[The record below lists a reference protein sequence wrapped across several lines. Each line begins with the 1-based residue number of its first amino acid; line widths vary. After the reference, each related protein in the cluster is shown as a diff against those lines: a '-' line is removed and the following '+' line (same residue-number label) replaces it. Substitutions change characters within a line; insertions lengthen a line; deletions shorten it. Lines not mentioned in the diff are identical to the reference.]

1 MDVALPTGIL
11 ADRPETAGSH
21 VCQWQSLVVQ
31 MAKSLA
37 QAEAKAAELQVQVTQ
52 KDQAIE
58 TLKRQFSESKS
69 EKMPRPDKALRK
81 RGDIAAPTPEE
92 IRKRRA
98 DGQKWKDEL
107 PVQDVVHVL
116 PEATALCGL
125 CGTLPDH
132 PMPPEISYSIEL
144 VPARVVRHRH
154 VRQQASCECGSCV
167 VTAPPPPRVGD
178 KVQYGP
184 RLAASLITAK
194 CLDAVAI
201 ERYAKQLAR
210 MGVPVSPNTLFDLF
224 HRAAEMLV
232 KLYDLMVAE
241 VRQSEIVHADE
252 TRIQALDNSGP
263 IPRTPEQ
270 AKAFAHTRRAWIWVF
285 IAGSTVVYKYSPSRS
300 GETPVQVLGSS
311 TGTLVVDAY
320 TGYNKV
326 TTPAGRDRSGCNSH
340 NRRGYFDALKS
351 APEMARGLELVL
363 DLYRVEH
370 DAKDLGVSGT
380 AEHATMR
387 RTRCPPI
394 FAQLKEWCT
403 EQQAAQLP
411 ESKAGKAVGYTL
423 NQWDALTRYVGNP
436 KIPIDNNISERML
449 RIIARGRATYLFV
462 GNDKCGQN
470 LAMLMSLVHTAEAH
484 GHNPEAYLADVLA
497 RILDH
502 RVNRLAELLPR
513 NWQDPAEPPP
523 PPSPPLDSAAELTA

>member
-1 MDVALPTGIL
+1 MDVASPFPPPPDLP
-11 ADRPETAGSH
+11 AMAGSH

-31 MAKSLA
+31 MAQSLA
-37 QAEAKAAELQVQVTQ
+37 RAEAKATELQVQVSE
-52 KDQAIE
+52 KDQTIE
-58 TLKRQFSESKS
+58 ALKRQFSESKG
-69 EKMPRPDKALRK
+69 EKMPQPEKALRK

-107 PVQDVVHVL
+107 PVEDVVHVL
-116 PEATALCGL
+116 PQALPVCDL

-132 PMPPEISYSIEL
+132 ALPSEISYSIEL
-144 VPARVVRHRH
+144 APARLVRQRH
-154 VRQQASCECGSCV
+154 VRQQARCECGSCV

-232 KLYDLMVAE
+232 KLYALMLAE
-241 VRQSEIVHADE
+241 VQQSDIVHADE
-252 TRIQALDNSGP
+252 TRIQALANSGP

-300 GETPVQVLGSS
+300 GETPVEVLGGSK
-311 TGTLVVDAY
+311 GTLVVDAY

-326 TTPAGRDRSGCNSH
+326 TTPAGRDRCGCNSH

-351 APEMARGLELVL
+351 APEMGRGLELVL

-370 DAKDLGVSGT
+370 DAKALGVSGT

-411 ESKAGKAVGYTL
+411 ESKSGKAVAYTL

-449 RIIARGRATYLFV
+449 RIIAQGRATYLFV

-470 LAMLMSLVHTAEAH
+470 LAMLMSYVHSAVAH

-502 RVNRLAELLPR
+502 PVNRLAELLPR
-513 NWQDPAEPPP
+513 NWQDPSKL
-523 PPSPPLDSAAELTA
+523 PPSPPLVTAAELTA

>member
-1 MDVALPTGIL
+1 MHVALPTGIL
-11 ADRPETAGSH
+11 ADRSETAGSH

-107 PVQDVVHVL
+107 PVQDVAHVL

-232 KLYDLMVAE
+232 KLYELMVDE
-241 VRQSEIVHADE
+241 VRQSEIVHAE
-252 TRIQALDNSGP
+252 EGS
-263 IPRTPEQ
+263 PRRPQGASEPCGLARVGIGSKRWT
-270 AKAFAHTRRAWIWVF
+270 
-285 IAGSTVVYKYSPSRS
+285 IAGRFRAHRS
-300 GETPVQVLGSS
+300 KLRHLRI
-311 TGTLVVDAY
+311 LV
-320 TGYNKV
+320 G
-326 TTPAGRDRSGCNSH
+326 PGSGCSS
-340 NRRGYFDALKS
+340 RGR
-351 APEMARGLELVL
+351 P
-363 DLYRVEH
+363 
-370 DAKDLGVSGT
+370 
-380 AEHATMR
+380 
-387 RTRCPPI
+387 
-394 FAQLKEWCT
+394 WCT
-403 EQQAAQLP
+403 STALRAAARRQ
-411 ESKAGKAVGYTL
+411 SKCSAAAPAPWWSTP
-423 NQWDALTRYVGNP
+423 T
-436 KIPIDNNISERML
+436 
-449 RIIARGRATYLFV
+449 RAT
-462 GNDKCGQN
+462 
-470 LAMLMSLVHTAEAH
+470 T
-484 GHNPEAYLADVLA
+484 
-497 RILDH
+497 R
-502 RVNRLAELLPR
+502 
-513 NWQDPAEPPP
+513 
-523 PPSPPLDSAAELTA
+523 

>member
-1 MDVALPTGIL
+1 MDVALPTGKL
-11 ADRPETAGSH
+11 ADRPETAGGH
-21 VCQWQSLVVQ
+21 VCQWQSLVVE

-37 QAEAKAAELQVQVTQ
+37 RSESKAAELQVQVAE
-52 KDQAIE
+52 KDQTIE
-58 TLKRQFSESKS
+58 SLKRQFSESKS
-69 EKMPRPDKALRK
+69 EKMPRPEKALRK

-98 DGQKWKDEL
+98 DGQQWKDEL
-107 PVQDVVHVL
+107 PTEDVVHVL
-116 PEATALCGL
+116 PEGTPACEL
-125 CGTLPDH
+125 CGTVPDH
-132 PMPPEISYSIEL
+132 PIPPEISYSVEL
-144 VPARVVRHRH
+144 APARLVRHRH
-154 VRQQASCECGSCV
+154 VRQQARCECGTCI

-178 KVQYGP
+178 KGHYGP

-224 HRAAEMLV
+224 HRAAKLV
-232 KLYDLMVAE
+232 ERLYKLLLADVQ
-241 VRQSEIVHADE
+241 QSDIVYADE

-263 IPRTPEQ
+263 IARTAEQ
-270 AKAFAHTRRAWIWVF
+270 AKALAHTRRAWIWVF
-285 IAGSTVVYKYSPSRS
+285 ISESTVVYKYSPSRS
-300 GETPVQVLGSS
+300 GDTPVEVLGKS

-326 TTPAGRDRSGCNSH
+326 TTPAGRDRCGCNSH

-351 APEMARGLELVL
+351 APEMAYGLDLVL

-370 DAKDLGVSGT
+370 DAKALGVSGT

-394 FAQLKEWCT
+394 FAQLKAWCI
-403 EQQAAQLP
+403 EQQAVQLP
-411 ESKAGKAVGYTL
+411 ESKAGKAVAYTL
-423 NQWDALTRYVGNP
+423 NQWDALTRYIGNP

-470 LAMLMSLVHTAEAH
+470 LAILMSFVHTAEAN
-484 GHNPEAYLADVLA
+484 GHNPEAYLADVLT

-502 RVNRLAELLPR
+502 PVNRLAELLPH
-513 NWQDPAEPPP
+513 NWQDPAKLP
-523 PPSPPLDSAAELTA
+523 PPSPLDTAVDLAA